1 MVTSASD
8 TICAAL
14 DHGGGVRFGPQ
25 TFAIY
30 SCAPLPPSFKQIRR
44 NATLHGQMSRLAA
57 RIFKTLPVYVD
68 LQDTDVAELASLPVP
83 VSVPRGQPMPPFT
96 ANAINPD
103 YLPWFLINAATF
115 KKHCVVGRNSAVES
129 LLIILQRPWCV
140 LEICCCIEAQTIG
153 TVLVFAKLAAQ
164 IDPKSYEAAVQL
176 LSHEFRVRIEPL
188 RDSTSILTSG
198 GTDDMLYTLQ
208 CSEKALC
215 DIYAAT
221 TLVSSYNSFWL
232 PLVCC
237 CAIDLHLSFSN
248 VVRRIRDDA
257 GGLDGGMNWIEL
269 HGCLV
274 RRIGDWI

>member
-1 MVTSASD
+1 MVTSNSD
-8 TICAAL
+8 TVCAAL

-44 NATLHGQMSRLAA
+44 NASLHTQMSRLAA
-57 RIFKTLPVYVD
+57 SVFKTLPVYVD
-68 LQDTDVAELASLPVP
+68 LPDTDVAELASLPVP
-83 VSVPRGQPMPPFT
+83 VSVPRGQPMPPIS

-153 TVLVFAKLAAQ
+153 AVLAFAKLAAR
-164 IDPKSYEAAVQL
+164 IDPKSYDAAVQF
-176 LSHEFRVRIEPL
+176 LSHEFRVRIEPVL
-188 RDSTSILTSG
+188 KSTGILTSG
-198 GTDDMLYTLQ
+198 GTDDLLHTPRW
-208 CSEKALC
+208 SEKAIC
-215 DIYAAT
+215 GIYAAT
-221 TLVSSYNSFWL
+221 TLVSSYNQFWL

-237 CAIDLHLSFSN
+237 CAVDLHLPFSD

-257 GGLDGGMNWIEL
+257 GGLDDGLDWVEL

>member
-30 SCAPLPPSFKQIRR
+30 SCAPLPPSFKQIRH
-44 NATLHGQMSRLAA
+44 NVTLHAQLSRLAA
-57 RIFKTLPVYVD
+57 VVFKTLPVYVD

-83 VSVPRGQPMPPFT
+83 VSVPRGQPMPPIR

-140 LEICCCIEAQTIG
+140 LEICCCIEVQTIG
-153 TVLVFAKLAAQ
+153 AVLVFATLAAR
-164 IDPKSYEAAVQL
+164 IDPKSYDAAVQL
-176 LSHEFRVRIEPL
+176 LSHEIRVRIKPVM
-188 RDSTSILTSG
+188 DSTSILTSG
-198 GTDDMLYTLQ
+198 GTDGMLYLPR
-208 CSEKALC
+208 CSEKALR

-221 TLVSSYNSFWL
+221 TLVSSYNRFWL

-237 CAIDLHLSFSN
+237 CAADLHLSFSH

-257 GGLDGGMNWIEL
+257 GGLDGGMDWIEL
-269 HGCLV
+269 YGYLV